1 MDRVF
6 GLLYEFDFDII
17 EINFHSLLSADILRI
32 YKFRV
37 YLWISYFFDDIT
49 TFLGP

>member
-1 MDRVF
+1 VSD
-6 GLLYEFDFDII
+6 DITS
-17 EINFHSLLSADILRI
+17 FLSASKIQDILRV

-49 TFLGP
+49 TFFGSEKTWICWGNL